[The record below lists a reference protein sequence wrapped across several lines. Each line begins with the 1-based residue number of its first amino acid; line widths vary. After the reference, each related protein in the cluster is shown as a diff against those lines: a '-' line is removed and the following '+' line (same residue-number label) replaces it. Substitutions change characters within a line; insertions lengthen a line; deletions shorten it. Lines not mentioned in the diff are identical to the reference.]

1 MGSDPDVL
9 FSYETLKNEL
19 KLCGNFAII
28 IVPML
33 IQICAVDPEDV
44 TNLNEICGD
53 EDQQQVDVIQGFSKD
68 AQALY
73 DKRINE
79 LLEDL
84 TEFEYYRKLNNSE

>member
-1 MGSDPDVL
+1 MGSDPDIL
-9 FSYETLKNEL
+9 FSFEALKNEL
-19 KLCGNFAII
+19 KLCGNFAVI

-44 TNLNEICGD
+44 TNLDEICD
-53 EDQQQVDVIQGFSKD
+53 EDDQQQVDVIQGLSKD

-73 DKRINE
+73 DERING

-84 TEFEYYRKLNNSE
+84 IEFGYYHKLNESE